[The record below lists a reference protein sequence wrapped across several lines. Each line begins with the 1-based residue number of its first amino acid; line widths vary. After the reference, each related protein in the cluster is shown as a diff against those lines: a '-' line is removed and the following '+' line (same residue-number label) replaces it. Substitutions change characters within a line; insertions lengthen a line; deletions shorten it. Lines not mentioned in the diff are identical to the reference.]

1 MDSKQNLKNRICFI
15 DEIRGLA
22 VFCMIFYHA
31 FYLFDSFFGWEW
43 AEKMF
48 YFFMPLQPIFAGIFI
63 FICGISCTF
72 SKNNLK
78 RGLVLLGVA
87 IGFTVVTAVVMPVLG
102 FVDCEIYFG
111 ILHFLSVGIIIHSL
125 LSKWKNKL
133 TPAVGV
139 ILCAVLYA
147 FTSTVEN
154 GYLSYGDLL
163 YLEIPDVLYGYDYL
177 MPLGIHSPGFYSADY
192 FPLVPDIFIFFAGVF
207 CGSYFLQ
214 KGYPQWSRSERIRFF
229 GFLGRHALPIYVVHM
244 PAVYAVGYLIN
255 LFLI

>member
-1 MDSKQNLKNRICFI
+1 MDSKQNLKNRIYFI

-78 RGLVLLGVA
+78 RGLVLLCVA
-87 IGFTVVTAVVMPVLG
+87 IGFTVVTAVVMPALG

-125 LSKWKNKL
+125 LSKWKNKPA
-133 TPAVGV
+133 PAVGLA
-139 ILCAVLYA
+139 LCAVLYA

-163 YLEIPDVLYGYDYL
+163 YFEILN
-177 MPLGIHSPGFYSADY
+177 F
-192 FPLVPDIFIFFAGVF
+192 
-207 CGSYFLQ
+207 
-214 KGYPQWSRSERIRFF
+214 
-229 GFLGRHALPIYVVHM
+229 
-244 PAVYAVGYLIN
+244 
-255 LFLI
+255 